1 MADQPTPGTSGANPA
16 AEGTTGDQKQPTPGS
31 GDEKVTL
38 TKAEL
43 DARMAEIRRGVE
55 SSISKKYADYDDLKA
70 KAAKVEEFENANK
83 SEMEKLQ
90 DSLKQKDEALRDLPS
105 TIRRQ
110 TLKFVSAAA
119 QKGFIDA
126 EDAFL
131 HVGDVDLDDDKAVA
145 SALEDLAKRKPHLIR
160 GGLRGDGGGGP
171 RGPAGT
177 SDDMNTRLRAA
188 AGRA

>member
-1 MADQPTPGTSGANPA
+1 MGDEPTPGTTGANSDAGNTGGQHQPTPGT
-16 AEGTTGDQKQPTPGS
+16 

-55 SSISKKYADYDDLKA
+55 TSISKKYADYDDLKA
-70 KAAKVEEFENANK
+70 KAAKVEEFEKANM

-90 DSLKQKDEALRDLPS
+90 SSLKEKDEALQKLPS
-105 TIRRQ
+105 TIRSQ
-110 TLKFVSAAA
+110 TLKFVSIAT

-131 HVGDVDLDDDKAVA
+131 HVGDIDLNDDKAVS
-145 SALEDLAKRKPHLIR
+145 SALDDLAKRKPHLVR
-160 GGLRGDGGGGP
+160 AVRGDGGGGP
-171 RGPAGT
+171 RGPAGGV
-177 SDDMNTRLRAA
+177 DDMNARLRAA
-188 AGRA
+188 AGR